1 MAELVAE
8 GGVSDLPR
16 DEIKLSRF
24 TRQRDPNKP
33 LDTIALPFPV
43 E

>member
-1 MAELVAE
+1 
-8 GGVSDLPR
+8 LPW
-16 DEIKLSRF
+16 DEIELSRF
-24 TRQRDPNKP
+24 TRQRDPNKL